1 MVKKDITSR
10 DDIANLVHTFYCKIR
25 QDELLGPIFNSVIN
39 DWDSHLELLTD
50 FWETN
55 LFFIKKYAGNPLQK
69 HVEVDKQFNNSIN
82 EFHFGTWLTIWHQT
96 IDDMFEGSAA
106 QLAKNR
112 SRNMSTFINL
122 EIFNS
127 RND

>member
-1 MVKKDITSR
+1 M
-10 DDIANLVHTFYCKIR
+10 
-25 QDELLGPIFNSVIN
+25 
-39 DWDSHLELLTD
+39 
-50 FWETN
+50 
-55 LFFIKKYAGNPLQK
+55 FFIKKYAGNPLQK